1 MKRRGVKSLFHNFEG
16 GTLAV
21 TRGRAGQKRAD
32 RLNGLTISTDD
43 APDIALSELNSKNR
57 HAPVWNFREHH
68 FVRIIDELANDELEE
83 LFHGD
88 SGVDVDS
95 GAGAEG
101 GSTAGGGSGIG
112 ASAVGAGDAA
122 GSVETG
128 AGAAFGAAAAFFAAT
143 AAAFFAAAS
152 GSLFFLIKLRTVS
165 DSCAPRA
172 IQYSARSSFNVLL

>member
-1 MKRRGVKSLFHNFEG
+1 M
-16 GTLAV
+16 
-21 TRGRAGQKRAD
+21 TRSRTGQKRAN

-43 APDIALSELNSKNR
+43 AADVALPELDPENC

-68 FVRIIDELANDELEE
+68 LVRIIDELANDELEE

-101 GSTAGGGSGIG
+101 GSTAEGGG
-112 ASAVGAGDAA
+112 GAGTEAAGSSVAAGSAAAGAGAAA
-122 GSVETG
+122 GSVATG

-165 DSCAPRA
+165 DGCAPRA
-172 IQYSARSSFNVLL
+172 IQNSARSSFNVLL